1 MMLKTDKEYDPNN
14 SRLDDSQIVESE
26 AVQKGLILDF
36 NEAGHVVGMEIL
48 DVSKR
53 SGLIN
58 FNSLQFE
65 VV

>member
-1 MMLKTDKEYDPNN
+1 MLKTDKEYDPNN